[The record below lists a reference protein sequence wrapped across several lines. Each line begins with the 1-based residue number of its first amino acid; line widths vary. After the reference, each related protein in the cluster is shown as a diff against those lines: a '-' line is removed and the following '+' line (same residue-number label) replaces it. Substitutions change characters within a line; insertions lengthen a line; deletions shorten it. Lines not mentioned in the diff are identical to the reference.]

1 MSDGKILKIQ
11 EIDKAHRAKMIA
23 ELDAKCEAHQSGAV
37 DASKVSIREGI
48 FDSSVKKD
56 LERNGPPVI
65 PENFSILQN
74 VKTSKTSIRKP
85 TDYPVLAER
94 FK

>member
-11 EIDKAHRAKMIA
+11 EIDKANRAKMIA
-23 ELDAKCEAHQSGAV
+23 DLDAKCEAYQSGEA
-37 DASKVSIREGI
+37 DSSKISIREGI

-65 PENFSILQN
+65 P
-74 VKTSKTSIRKP
+74 
-85 TDYPVLAER
+85 
-94 FK
+94 